1 MTPDTTSVPARS
13 RRAII
18 MGALGGLAALAANAV
33 RPLEARAGVDGDVVL
48 NTTNAGLS
56 TTGIINSTN
65 TATVFYAASNG
76 AGNGLTGSSQS
87 AIGVSGLSS
96 TSVGVFG
103 SSQND
108 SVGVLGYSGG
118 TNPPTR
124 LKTGVYGIATQ
135 DANSRGVWG
144 TAYAGRG
151 VFGEATSGL
160 GVRGFAQSGVGLS
173 GEATSGYALRT
184 TGRVRL
190 DKSAGTATVAAGTAT
205 KQVTPGIDL
214 TSTSAVVA
222 TLNGDAGGS
231 VAVKRVS
238 INTTAN
244 TFTIVLTGNAASSV
258 KVAWIVLG

>member
-1 MTPDTTSVPARS
+1 MTLDTTPSPARS
-13 RRAII
+13 RRAIV
-18 MGALGGLAALAANAV
+18 MGALGGLAALAVNAV

-48 NTTNAGLS
+48 NTTNAGTS
-56 TTGIINSTN
+56 TTGIQNTTNS
-65 TATVFYAASNG
+65 ATVFFAASYG
-76 AGNGLTGSSQS
+76 GGNGLTGSSQS

-96 TSVGVFG
+96 TSIGIFG
-103 SSQND
+103 SSQTD

-118 TNPPTR
+118 VNPPPR
-124 LKTGVYGIATQ
+124 VKTGVYGIATQ

-173 GEATSGYALRT
+173 GEATTGYALRT
-184 TGRVRL
+184 KGRVRL
-190 DKSAGTATVAAGTAT
+190 DQSAGITTVAAGTAT
-205 KQVTPGIDL
+205 KLVTPGIDL

-258 KVAWIVLG
+258 KVAWLVLG